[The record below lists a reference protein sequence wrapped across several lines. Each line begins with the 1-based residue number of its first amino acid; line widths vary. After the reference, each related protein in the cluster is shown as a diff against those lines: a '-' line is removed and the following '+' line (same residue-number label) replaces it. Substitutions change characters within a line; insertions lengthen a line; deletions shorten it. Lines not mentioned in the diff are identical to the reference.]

1 MDTAVIVFCLLSSAF
16 SGYALG
22 WAVGTNWQ
30 MKRLLPD
37 LNEARE
43 EASRIRLLARLKG
56 VDL

>member
-1 MDTAVIVFCLLSSAF
+1 MGTAALVFCFVASIF

-22 WAVGTNWQ
+22 WAIGTNWQ

-37 LNEARE
+37 LNDARE
-43 EASRIRLLARLKG
+43 EVSRIRLLARLKG